1 MKPAIQTCP
10 QCQCKDLYLQKD
22 FPRKIALGIVILG
35 IITVPWTLGISL
47 IVVAVIDFVIY
58 QFTAWMLVC
67 YRCHA
72 EFRGHEKLPTQQEFD
87 RHIDELYK
95 YK

>member
-1 MKPAIQTCP
+1 MTPCP
-10 QCQCKDLYLQKD
+10 QCQCKHLYLQKD
-22 FPRKIALGIVILG
+22 FPRKIAIAIVILG

-47 IVVAVIDFVIY
+47 IVVAAIDFVIY
-58 QFTAWMLVC
+58 QFTPWMLVC
-67 YRCHA
+67 YRCKA
-72 EFRGHEKLPTQQEFD
+72 EYRGQKHTPEHQEFD